1 MLPRTYS
8 RQDEK
13 WLTERFD
20 ELMRRT
26 GINHARVIAEKY
38 AIAYEDT
45 YERTP
50 EPHKKRNKASFD
62 ANTRLIRAIKATTQK
77 AALPWA

>member
-50 EPHKKRNKASFD
+50 EPHKKHNKASFD
-62 ANTRLIRAIKATTQK
+62 ANTRLRRVIDSLGAKAE
-77 AALPWA
+77 LPTA